1 MTECLWC
8 GVSSD
13 IWVWVNILNIHQ
25 YSSPPQMKWKREQKA
40 SRGRYLHLFILTGT
54 HLFHPLSH
62 SSVALYI
69 YIWGWG
75 LLWRTQLI
83 HYPLTNS
90 NCMFLLG
97 LYLYPFY
104 CFIYWTMDLND
115 FFFND
120 TKYSFC
126 IINRNLFLIP
136 FVLRFGCPLPWW
148 EKHVCSTELSL
159 CIYLGVYILFLR
171 SKIVFVIQKFKCI
184 SSWNKKQIRF
194 HLVFQ
199 YFFNQVFNQQS
210 AVSWR
215 NGIPESVL

>member
-1 MTECLWC
+1 
-8 GVSSD
+8 
-13 IWVWVNILNIHQ
+13 
-25 YSSPPQMKWKREQKA
+25 
-40 SRGRYLHLFILTGT
+40 
-54 HLFHPLSH
+54 
-62 SSVALYI
+62 
-69 YIWGWG
+69 
-75 LLWRTQLI
+75 
-83 HYPLTNS
+83 
-90 NCMFLLG
+90 MFLLG

-199 YFFNQVFNQQS
+199 YLWFLISNPLSLGEMEYRNLCFNMSLCKQLSIRMNHKS
-210 AVSWR
+210 
-215 NGIPESVL
+215 